1 MGTREFEELISDK
14 ISDDLEF
21 FQRLKDDELKIDDRV
36 TISGGKVEYVKMI
49 PLLLKQ
55 GKILFYVGVSMNNN
69 IINEIKIEL
78 EQFQKLLDSLIN

>member
-1 MGTREFEELISDK
+1 MDTRKFEELISDK

-69 IINEIKIEL
+69 MINEIKIEI